1 MTLVA
6 VLLGATR
13 ISEINLIIQRF
24 SVRLKLVPEVD
35 PGNISPIN
43 KSSNQ
48 YARSITN
55 RVLCQ
60 LS

>member
-6 VLLGATR
+6 VLGATR

-24 SVRLKLVPEVD
+24 SVRLKVVPEVD
-35 PGNISPIN
+35 LGNISPIN
-43 KSSNQ
+43 KGSNQ

-55 RVLCQ
+55 RVLYQ

>member
-1 MTLVA
+1 MTQVA
-6 VLLGATR
+6 VLRTTR

-24 SVRLKLVPEVD
+24 SVWLKVVPEVD
-35 PGNISPIN
+35 LGNISPIN
-43 KSSNQ
+43 KGSNQ

-55 RVLCQ
+55 RVLYQ